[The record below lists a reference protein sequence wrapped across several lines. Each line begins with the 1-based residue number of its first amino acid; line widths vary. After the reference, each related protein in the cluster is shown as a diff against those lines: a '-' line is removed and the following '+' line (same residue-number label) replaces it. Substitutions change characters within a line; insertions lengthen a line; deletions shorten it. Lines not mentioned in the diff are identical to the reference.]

1 MHVCMQAM
9 SHAMKAHPGALGMRF
24 EMLQLI
30 GRLCRASK
38 FKHED
43 GLSASGGK
51 ELAQRACAAALSA
64 DLLALVVS
72 LLTTGS
78 AEEPS
83 AQQAAAIFLCNM
95 TVLLDDKVRWWTPFA
110 VGRPTNA
117 MGSLPNL
124 ATRAILGLA
133 GRSTRH
139 VAIHCREAR
148 A

>member
-1 MHVCMQAM
+1 
-9 SHAMKAHPGALGMRF
+9 MKAHPGALGVRF
-24 EMLQLI
+24 ETLQLM
-30 GRLCRASK
+30 GRLCRATK
-38 FKHED
+38 FKYED
-43 GLSASGGK
+43 GLSGRK

-72 LLTTGS
+72 FLTTGS

-110 VGRPTNA
+110 VDRPTNA

-124 ATRAILGLA
+124 ATPAILGLA